1 MDTKAMILS
10 LKVLTIVTFLAVV
23 LISMTSVLVM
33 IRFADVISVLYS
45 FYFILPL
52 LVMLLIIFI
61 VATLSLTVVSLH
73 SNTELNIMTQSVN
86 DYLREEGYL

>member
-23 LISMTSVLVM
+23 LISMASVLVM

-73 SNTELNIMTQSVN
+73 SNTELNIMPQSVN